1 MLIEVRNCQCYFQS
15 YFLPQVKLWQTATV
29 WSDWEIFKIYLF
41 IFYLGDTV
49 KSGLYS
55 VYTHWVWT
63 CSKCKQNLY
72 HYINFHCITKH
83 WKVFYRNISLCVH
96 FKRLQWIFYIL
107 LWIIFLH
114 NLCMSSRHSGNFW
127 HEVKNTSNC
136 GSPLALAEN
145 N

>member
-1 MLIEVRNCQCYFQS
+1 MRYKTVSATFRATFCLKLNCDRLQQYDQIERFLKFIYF
-15 YFLPQVKLWQTATV
+15 
-29 WSDWEIFKIYLF
+29 
-41 IFYLGDTV
+41 FYLGDTV

>member
-1 MLIEVRNCQCYFQS
+1 MRYETVSATFRATFCLKLNCDRLQQYDQIERFLKFTYF
-15 YFLPQVKLWQTATV
+15 
-29 WSDWEIFKIYLF
+29 
-41 IFYLGDTV
+41 FYLGDTV